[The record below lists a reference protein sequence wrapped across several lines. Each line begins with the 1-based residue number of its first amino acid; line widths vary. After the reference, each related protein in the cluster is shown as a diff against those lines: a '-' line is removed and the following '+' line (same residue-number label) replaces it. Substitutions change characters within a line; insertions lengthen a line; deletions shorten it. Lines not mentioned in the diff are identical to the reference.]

1 MRTSKS
7 STPSKH
13 WQMPLQLWRQRKSSL
28 VHMKK
33 CETVWN
39 TCSSLILSTLNRFK
53 RFNEFVILSYL
64 TCVYKYIYS
73 IYIYIYSIYIY
84 TVNIYIYTLY
94 VWYCYY
100 LVVYL
105 VISKLLVF
113 LLSAW
118 HHPWA
123 PPPSPPAPDPKISKS
138 SQGKWFRN
146 PHSSSSTL
154 WLCLTL
160 CYWTWPS
167 RNSGITH

>member
-13 WQMPLQLWRQRKSSL
+13 WQMLLRLWRQRKSSL

-64 TCVYKYIYS
+64 TCVY
-73 IYIYIYSIYIY
+73 IYIY
-84 TVNIYIYTLY
+84 TVYIYIYTHYMFDIAITWSFTWWFRNCSL
-94 VWYCYY
+94 
-100 LVVYL
+100 
-105 VISKLLVF
+105 I
-113 LLSAW
+113 LSAW

-123 PPPSPPAPDPKISKS
+123 PPPAPDPKISKITGEIIQKS
-138 SQGKWFRN
+138 SRLQFYPLVMSN
-146 PHSSSSTL
+146 TL
-154 WLCLTL
+154 LLKMAMEIVEL
-160 CYWTWPS
+160 PIKH
-167 RNSGITH
+167 GDFP

>member
-13 WQMPLQLWRQRKSSL
+13 WQMLLRLWRQRKSSL

-64 TCVYKYIYS
+64 TCVY
-73 IYIYIYSIYIY
+73 IYIYIYTVYIYIY
-84 TVNIYIYTLY
+84 IYIYTLY

-105 VISKLLVF
+105 VISKLLVDTQRVA
-113 LLSAW
+113 SSMGTSSGTW
-118 HHPWA
+118 
-123 PPPSPPAPDPKISKS
+123 SKISKIT
-138 SQGKWFRN
+138 GKSFRN
-146 PHSSSSTL
+146 LHGSSSTL

-160 CYWTWPS
+160 CYWKWPWK
-167 RNSGITH
+167 